1 MTGPQDRAA
10 AGGDL
15 LRAGHADRDQVIEA
29 LKGAFVHGRLTKA
42 EFDTRAGQALSART
56 YADLSA
62 LTADIPAAPSRPPA
76 PALVRASAPA
86 RRWPLAKAAA
96 GSGLC
101 LAIAV
106 AARGAVAHF
115 DPSGAGP
122 NPQHYLAPPFILLG
136 FLAIL
141 AALGIL
147 VAGVTASVNQRRAR
161 RQPLPAHPARRGAL
175 S

>member
-1 MTGPQDRAA
+1 
-10 AGGDL
+10 
-15 LRAGHADRDQVIEA
+15 
-29 LKGAFVHGRLTKA
+29 VHGRLTKA

-56 YADLSA
+56 CADLSA
-62 LTADIPAAPSRPPA
+62 LTAGIPAVPFAPPA
-76 PALVRASAPA
+76 PALARASAPA

-106 AARGAVAHF
+106 AARGAVDHF
-115 DPSGAGP
+115 DPGGAGP
-122 NPQHYLAPPFILLG
+122 NPQHYLAPPFILLA
-136 FLAIL
+136 FLAVL

-147 VAGVTASVNQRRAR
+147 VAGVAASVNQRRSR
-161 RQPLPAHPARRGAL
+161 RQPLPSRSARRDASAL